1 MTTTVKVHV
10 NGQYRAFV
18 TQTNANGTSLEPI
31 KIEGNYKG
39 SPNPSGE
46 ASFHLSHPASATFAI
61 REEFVP
67 DSEIAAF

>member
-1 MTTTVKVHV
+1 MTITVKVHV

-46 ASFHLSHPASATFAI
+46 ASFQASATFAI

-67 DSEIAAF
+67 DSEIAGF